1 MAPADVLSMVMIL
14 LLLLLVLFIHG
25 LLLNVVILCC
35 FFVLWCI
42 PQYSF
47 HVLQSSYGI
56 TQLWFHYVLP
66 ITLFLVA
73 LWSLAGKGL
82 SSWLFLCVIFSL
94 GFVTFPYCVLGQVW
108 YLIVSIPDRWLLPY
122 FQ

>member
-14 LLLLLVLFIHG
+14 LLLLLLLFIHG

-56 TQLWFHYVLP
+56 TQLWFHYFLP

-82 SSWLFLCVIFSL
+82 SSWLFFVCHFFFGFCHFPILCPRSGVVFDCIYS
-94 GFVTFPYCVLGQVW
+94 
-108 YLIVSIPDRWLLPY
+108 
-122 FQ
+122 